1 MSKVMIKY
9 KHDNESFSCMG
20 VLNDNRL
27 IFVNNGDHL
36 EITINEDSIN
46 IIKKNALGLINMT
59 FKNGSILG
67 ANYDV
72 KDMGKVM
79 LNIKTNLLVIKKK
92 QFLIDY
98 EIVES
103 NDKHIYELEYEVI

>member
-20 VLNDNRL
+20 ILVNNKLM
-27 IFVNNGDHL
+27 FVNNGDRL
-36 EITINEDSIN
+36 EIVINPDEILITKKGRLG
-46 IIKKNALGLINMT
+46 IIDMA
-59 FKNGSILG
+59 FKLNEVRV

-72 KDMGKVM
+72 VDMGKVP
-79 LNIKTNLLVIKKK
+79 LNIKTNILIIKPK
-92 QFLIDY
+92 QFFIDY

-103 NDKHIYELEYEVI
+103 GDKHKYELEYEVI